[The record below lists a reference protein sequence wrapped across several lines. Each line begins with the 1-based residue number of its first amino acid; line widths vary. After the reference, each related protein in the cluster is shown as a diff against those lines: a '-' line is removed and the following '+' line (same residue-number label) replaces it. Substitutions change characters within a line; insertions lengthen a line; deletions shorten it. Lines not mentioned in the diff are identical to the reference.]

1 METVVYQL
9 EDLTCP
15 SCIKKIESALGKKK
29 GVSEVTV
36 SFNSSKVK
44 VTLDPIIIDEC
55 KIGQMLHQLGY
66 QVLSK
71 KVL

>member
-29 GVSEVTV
+29 GVSEVKV

-44 VTLDPIIIDEC
+44 VTMDPVMIDQI
-55 KIGQMLHQLGY
+55 KVSLMLSQLGY
-66 QVLSK
+66 HVLSK
-71 KVL
+71 KVV